1 MTQLFYL
8 VFALVVLSF
17 IVQMIRHGG
26 LTGALLGART
36 KRELGKIEGKAYGG
50 RRVTLGVRSLE
61 GERPVGIHFT
71 GRSSMSVERVAAS
84 LVGADARRLAEAL
97 ETAAEEGGER

>member
-1 MTQLFYL
+1 MTTLFYII
-8 VFALVVLSF
+8 FAAVSVTL

-26 LTGALLGART
+26 MTGAMLGARM

-50 RRVTLGVRSLE
+50 RRITLGVRSLE

-71 GRSSMSVERVAAS
+71 GRSKMSVERLAAS
-84 LVGADARRLAEAL
+84 LSRADARSLADAL
-97 ETAAEEGGER
+97 DTAAAEVDER